1 MSIKKMSIF
10 KKATV
15 AILIA
20 SSFLLSPAHAGD
32 DDKSKNDE
40 GKGTIYLIALNNGQP
55 AMMTVNW
62 YMDGGLV
69 TQKHSHVMKGVKPGD
84 HVIRV
89 RIGSESRSRTIHLMH
104 GTSVN
109 AVFEISSLLDKGAKK

>member
-1 MSIKKMSIF
+1 MSIF

-20 SSFLLSPAHAGD
+20 SSFLLSPAHACD

-40 GKGTIYLIALNNGQP
+40 GKGTIYLIAMNNGQP

-89 RIGSESRSRTIHLMH
+89 RIGSESRSRTIHLMKD
-104 GTSVN
+104 GSVD
-109 AVFEISSLLDKGAKK
+109 AVFEISGLLEGAKK

>member
-1 MSIKKMSIF
+1 MNIF
-10 KKATV
+10 KTAIVSALV
-15 AILIA
+15 AY
-20 SSFLLSPAHAGD
+20 SLLSSPAFAGD
-32 DDKSKNDE
+32 KNENDE
-40 GKGTIYLIALNNGQP
+40 GKGIICLIALNNGQP

-69 TQKHSHVMKGVKPGD
+69 TQKHSHVMKGVDPGT

-89 RIGSESRSRTIHLMH
+89 RIGSESSSRTIHLMQ
-104 GTSVN
+104 GASVN